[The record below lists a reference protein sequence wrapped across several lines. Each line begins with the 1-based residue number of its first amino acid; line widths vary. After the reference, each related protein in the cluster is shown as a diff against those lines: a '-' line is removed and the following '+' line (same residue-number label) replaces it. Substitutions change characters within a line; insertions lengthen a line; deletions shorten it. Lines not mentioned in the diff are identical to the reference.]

1 MFEVN
6 LKPRRLADLA
16 VVVPRERLDRL
27 EHRVVPHMK
36 EQLGDAQIINVN
48 STAAG
53 GGVAEML
60 HVLLPLILGVGLKT
74 RWFVVEGDPEFF
86 ALTKRLHH
94 RLHGNKGDDGHLGEA
109 ERAIKQRIADK
120 NIETLLDAISPGD
133 VVILHDPQPAAM
145 AAMLAARGIPVVWRC
160 HVGVDHDNLYTE
172 EAWEFLRPFLYG
184 NVGEY
189 VFTRP
194 SYAPDWVA
202 PDRLRIIK
210 PSIDPLAP
218 KNEELTPDEILGA
231 LSGSGVIQGP
241 GFGGVTFA
249 RAEGTRAPFQI
260 KAEIVRSG
268 PAPAFDTPL
277 IVQVSR
283 WDPLKDMA
291 GVMHG
296 FAEFVAPVTDAHLA
310 LVGPST
316 AQVSD
321 DPEGQAVLDAIVT
334 EWRTLPDDVRSRIHL
349 ISLPMDD
356 PEENGALV
364 NAIQR
369 HATIVVQKSLAEG
382 FGLTVTEAMY
392 KARPVVASAV
402 GGISDQIDDQVSGVL
417 VADPRD
423 LESFGRAV
431 VGLLNDPAAAER
443 MGAAARQ
450 RVIDVFLPDTSLDL
464 WNEAVLS
471 AIKYAASEDQDL

>member
-6 LKPRRLADLA
+6 LKPRRLADLG
-16 VVVPRERLDRL
+16 VVVPEERLQRL
-27 EHRVVPHMK
+27 QDRVVPRMK
-36 EQLGDAQIINVN
+36 AQLDGAQIINVN
-48 STAAG
+48 STASG

-60 HVLLPLILGVGLKT
+60 HVLLPLTLGVGLPT

-109 ERAIKQRIADK
+109 ERAIMQRVADA
-120 NIETLLDAISPGD
+120 NIDTLIEAITPGD
-133 VVILHDPQPAAM
+133 VVILHDPQPAPM

-160 HVGVDHDNLYTE
+160 HVGVDHDNLYTD

-189 VFTRP
+189 IFTRP
-194 SYAPDWVA
+194 SYAPEWVA
-202 PDRLRIIK
+202 PDLLRIIK

-218 KNEELTPDEILGA
+218 KNEELSTEEIIGA
-231 LSGSGVIQGP
+231 LSGSGIIAGP

-249 RAEGTRAPFQI
+249 RADGTRAPFGIQ
-260 KAEIVRSG
+260 AEIVREDG
-268 PAPAFDTPL
+268 PPAADTPL
-277 IVQVSR
+277 VVQVSR

-291 GVMHG
+291 GVMEG
-296 FAEFVAPVTDAHLA
+296 FAQYVAPRSDAHLM

-321 DPEGQAVLDAIVT
+321 DPEGQVVLEGIEAQ
-334 EWRTLPDDVRSRIHL
+334 WRALPDDVRGRIHL
-349 ISLPMDD
+349 VSLPMDD

-369 HATIVVQKSLAEG
+369 HAAIVTQKSLAEG

-402 GGISDQIDDQVSGVL
+402 GGISDQIDDQVSGL
-417 VADPRD
+417 LIADPRD
-423 LESFGRAV
+423 LESFGRELL
-431 VGLLNDPAAAER
+431 GLLADADARER
-443 MGAAARQ
+443 IGAAARQ
-450 RVIDVFLPDTSLDL
+450 RVIDVYLPDTSLDL

-471 AIKYAASEDQDL
+471 AIKHTADRDQ

>member
-1 MFEVN
+1 M
-6 LKPRRLADLA
+6 KPRRLADLA
-16 VVVPRERLDRL
+16 SVVPPDRLDRL
-27 EHRVVPHMK
+27 ENRVGPGMR
-36 EQLGDAQIINVN
+36 EQMDGAQIINVN
-48 STAAG
+48 STASG

-60 HVLLPLILGVGLKT
+60 HVLLPLTLGVGLNT
-74 RWFVVEGDPEFF
+74 RWFVLEGDPEFF
-86 ALTKRLHH
+86 TLTKRLHH
-94 RLHGNKGDDGHLGEA
+94 RLHGNKGDDGHLGEQEAAVMQRVA
-109 ERAIKQRIADK
+109 EA
-120 NIETLLDAISPGD
+120 NFPTLLAAITPGD
-133 VVILHDPQPAAM
+133 VVILHDPQTAPLAG
-145 AAMLAARGIPVVWRC
+145 MLAAHGVPVVWRC

-172 EAWEFLRPFLYG
+172 EAWEFLRQFLYG

-218 KNEELTPDEILGA
+218 KNEELSEADILGA
-231 LSGSGVIQGP
+231 LSGSGIIAGP
-241 GFGGVTFA
+241 GFGDAGFV
-249 RAEGTRAPFQI
+249 RADGTRSPFTIQ
-260 KAEIVRSG
+260 ADIVREGG
-268 PAPAFDTPL
+268 PPPADTPL
-277 IVQVSR
+277 VVQVSR

-291 GVMHG
+291 GVMQA
-296 FAEFVAPVTDAHLA
+296 FAEHVADRTDAHLM

-321 DPEGQAVLDAIVT
+321 DPEGQSVLEGIEAQ
-334 EWRTLPDDVRSRIHL
+334 WRALPQDVRERIHL
-349 ISLPMDD
+349 VSLPMDD
-356 PEENGALV
+356 PEQNGALV

-369 HATIVVQKSLAEG
+369 HAEIVAQKSLAEG

-392 KARPVVASAV
+392 KAKPVVASAV

-423 LESFGRAV
+423 LEAFGRAV
-431 VGLLNDPAAAER
+431 VGLLRDPDVRER
-443 MGAAARQ
+443 IGAAAHR
-450 RVIDVFLPDTSLDL
+450 RVVDVYLPDTSLDL

-471 AIKYAASEDQDL
+471 AIRHTRT

>member
-1 MFEVN
+1 MFEVE

-16 VVVPRERLDRL
+16 VVVPEERLQRL
-27 EHRVVPHMK
+27 RDQVVPRMK
-36 EQLGDAQIINVN
+36 DQLSGGQIINVN
-48 STAAG
+48 STANG

-60 HVLLPLILGVGLKT
+60 HVLLPLTLGVGIAT

-94 RLHGNKGDDGHLGEA
+94 RLHGNKGDDGHLGEHERDIMRRVA
-109 ERAIKQRIADK
+109 EA
-120 NIETLLDAISPGD
+120 NIQTLLDAVSPGD
-133 VVILHDPQPAAM
+133 VVILHDPQPAPM
-145 AAMLAARGIPVVWRC
+145 AAMLAERGIPVVWRC

-194 SYAPDWVA
+194 SYAPEWVA
-202 PDRLRIIK
+202 PDLLRIIK

-218 KNEELTPDEILGA
+218 KNEELNEAEIIGA
-231 LSGSGVIQGP
+231 LSGAGIIEGP
-241 GFGGVTFA
+241 GFDGVTFA
-249 RAEGTRAPFQI
+249 RSDDTRSPFTMQ
-260 KAEIVRSG
+260 AEIIRSG
-268 PAPAFDTPL
+268 AAPGPDTPV

-283 WDPLKDMA
+283 WDPLKDML
-291 GVMHG
+291 GVMEA
-296 FAEFVAPVTDAHLA
+296 FAQFVAPHTDAHLL

-316 AQVSD
+316 AQVAD
-321 DPEGQAVLDAIVT
+321 DPEGQAVLDGIEAH
-334 EWRTLPDDVRSRIHL
+334 WRVLPDEVRDRVHL
-349 ISLPMDD
+349 VSLPMDD
-356 PEENGALV
+356 PEQNGAMV

-369 HATIVVQKSLAEG
+369 HAAIVTQKSLAEG
-382 FGLTVTEAMY
+382 FGLTVTEAMF

-417 VADPRD
+417 IADPRD
-423 LESFGRAV
+423 LESFGRAL
-431 VGLLNDPAAAER
+431 VGLLDDPHAR
-443 MGAAARQ
+443 DRIGAAARQ
-450 RVIDVFLPDTSLDL
+450 RVIDVYLPDTSLDL

-471 AIKYAASEDQDL
+471 AMKHTADANP

>member
-1 MFEVN
+1 MFEVD

-16 VVVPRERLDRL
+16 TVVPAERIERLQERVVPR
-27 EHRVVPHMK
+27 MK
-36 EQLGDAQIINVN
+36 EQLGGGAQIINVN
-48 STAAG
+48 STASG

-60 HVLLPLILGVGLKT
+60 HVLLPLTLGVGLPT
-74 RWFVVEGDPEFF
+74 RWFVLEGDPEFF

-94 RLHGNKGDDGHLGEA
+94 RLHGNKGDDGHLGAEEA
-109 ERAIKQRIADK
+109 AIMQRVAEQ
-120 NIETLLDAISPGD
+120 NVQTLLDNITPGD
-133 VVILHDPQPAAM
+133 VVILHDPQTAPL
-145 AAMLAARGIPVVWRC
+145 AAMLTERGVPVVWRC

-172 EAWEFLRPFLYG
+172 EAWEFLRQFLYG

-218 KNEELTPDEILGA
+218 KNEELSEEEILGA
-231 LSGSGVIQGP
+231 LSGSGVIAGP

-249 RAEGTRAPFQI
+249 RADGTRSPFTIQ
-260 KAEIVRSG
+260 AEVVREGEPPS
-268 PAPAFDTPL
+268 ADTPL
-277 IVQVSR
+277 VVQVSR

-291 GVMHG
+291 GVMEA
-296 FAEFVAPVTDAHLA
+296 FAEYVVPESDAHLM

-321 DPEGQAVLDAIVT
+321 DPEGQSVLDGIIAR
-334 EWRTLPDDVRSRIHL
+334 WRTLPDEARRRIHL
-349 ISLPMDD
+349 VSLPMDD

-369 HATIVVQKSLAEG
+369 HAAVVTQKSLAEG
-382 FGLTVTEAMY
+382 FGLTVTEAMF
-392 KARPVVASAV
+392 KARPVLASAV
-402 GGISDQIDDQVSGVL
+402 GGIADQIDDQVSGVL

-423 LESFGRAV
+423 LEAFGTSLN
-431 VGLLNDPAAAER
+431 GLLADDEAR
-443 MGAAARQ
+443 DRIGAAARR
-450 RVIDVFLPDTSLDL
+450 RVIDVYLPDTSLDL

-471 AIKYAASEDQDL
+471 AIRHTRT

>member
-1 MFEVN
+1 MFEVE

-16 VVVPRERLDRL
+16 AVVPEERLRRLQEQVVPR
-27 EHRVVPHMK
+27 MK
-36 EQLGDAQIINVN
+36 DQLSGGQIINVN
-48 STAAG
+48 STAHG

-60 HVLLPLILGVGLKT
+60 HVLLPLTLGVGLAT
-74 RWFVVEGDPEFF
+74 RWFVIEGDPEFF

-94 RLHGNKGDDGHLGEA
+94 RLHANQGDSGALGDA
-109 ERAIKQRIADK
+109 EHQVMQRVADR
-120 NIETLLDAISPGD
+120 NIQTLLEAITPGD
-133 VVILHDPQPAAM
+133 VVILHDPQPAPM
-145 AAMLAARGIPVVWRC
+145 AAMLAERGIPVVWRC

-172 EAWEFLRPFLYG
+172 EAWEFLRPYLYG

-194 SYAPDWVA
+194 SYAPEWVA

-218 KNEELTPDEILGA
+218 KNEELSEAEIVGA
-231 LSGSGVIQGP
+231 LSGSGIIDGP

-249 RAEGTRAPFQI
+249 RSDGSRAPFRMQ
-260 KAEIVRSG
+260 AEVIRSG
-268 PAPAFDTPL
+268 PLPTADTPL
-277 IVQVSR
+277 VVQVSR

-291 GVMHG
+291 GVMRA
-296 FAEFVAPVTDAHLA
+296 FAGSICMTTTAHLL

-316 AQVSD
+316 ASVTD
-321 DPEGQAVLDAIVT
+321 DPEGQSVLDAIES
-334 EWRTLPDDVRSRIHL
+334 EWRTLSDEIRQRIHL
-349 ISLPMDD
+349 VSVPMDD
-356 PEENGALV
+356 PEENGALI
-364 NAIQR
+364 NAVQR
-369 HATIVVQKSLAEG
+369 HAAVVTQKSLAEG

-402 GGISDQIDDQVSGVL
+402 GGIADQIDDQVSGIL
-417 VADPRD
+417 IADPRD
-423 LESFGRAV
+423 LEAFGAAV
-431 VGLLNDPAAAER
+431 VTLLQDPGLADR

-471 AIKYAASEDQDL
+471 AMKHAADANP

>member
-1 MFEVN
+1 MFEVE
-6 LKPRRLADLA
+6 LKPRRLADLSLVVPEDRIA
-16 VVVPRERLDRL
+16 RLQDRVVPR
-27 EHRVVPHMK
+27 MK
-36 EQLGDAQIINVN
+36 QQLGGAQIINVN
-48 STAAG
+48 STAKG

-60 HVLLPLILGVGLKT
+60 HVLLPLALGVGLAT

-109 ERAIKQRIADK
+109 ERDIMRRVAEA
-120 NIETLLDAISPGD
+120 NLPTLLDAITPGD
-133 VVILHDPQPAAM
+133 VVILHDPQPAPM
-145 AAMLAARGIPVVWRC
+145 AAMLAERGIPVVWRC

-172 EAWEFLRPFLYG
+172 EAWDFLRPFLYG

-194 SYAPDWVA
+194 SYAPEWVA

-218 KNEELTPDEILGA
+218 KNEELSESEIIGA
-231 LSGSGVIQGP
+231 LSGAGIIEGP
-241 GFGGVTFA
+241 GFEGVTFA
-249 RAEGTRAPFQI
+249 RADGTRAPFQMQ
-260 KAEIVRSG
+260 AEIVRSG
-268 PAPAFDTPL
+268 PAPSADTPL
-277 IVQVSR
+277 VVQVSR

-291 GVMHG
+291 GVMTA
-296 FAEFVAPVTDAHLA
+296 FAEGVAPVSDAHLM

-316 AQVSD
+316 AEVSD
-321 DPEGQAVLDAIVT
+321 DPEGQAVLDDIIAA
-334 EWRTLPDDVRSRIHL
+334 WRILPDDVRDRIHL
-349 ISLPMDD
+349 VSLSMADA
-356 PEENGALV
+356 EENGALV

-369 HATIVVQKSLAEG
+369 HAAIVTQKSLAEG
-382 FGLTVTEAMY
+382 FGLTVTEAMF

-402 GGISDQIDDQVSGVL
+402 GGISDQIDDQISGVL

-423 LESFGRAV
+423 LEAFASSV
-431 VGLLNDPAAAER
+431 VGLLDDPDARER
-443 MGAAARQ
+443 IGAAARQ
-450 RVIDVFLPDTSLDL
+450 RVIDVYLPDTSLDL

-471 AIKYAASEDQDL
+471 AIQHARMRRT

>member
-1 MFEVN
+1 MFEVD

-16 VVVPRERLDRL
+16 AVVPQERIERLQERVVPR
-27 EHRVVPHMK
+27 MK
-36 EQLGDAQIINVN
+36 EQLDGAQIINVN
-48 STAAG
+48 STASG

-60 HVLLPLILGVGLKT
+60 HVLLPLTLGVGLPT
-74 RWFVVEGDPEFF
+74 RWFVLEGSPEFF

-94 RLHGNKGDDGHLGEA
+94 RLHGNKGDDGHLGAEEA
-109 ERAIKQRIADK
+109 AIMQQVAEA
-120 NIETLLDAISPGD
+120 NLQTLLDAITPGD
-133 VVILHDPQPAAM
+133 VVILHDPQTAPL
-145 AAMLAARGIPVVWRC
+145 AAMLTERGIPVVWRC

-172 EAWEFLRPFLYG
+172 EAWEFLRQFLYG

-218 KNEELTPDEILGA
+218 KNEELSEEEIIGA
-231 LSGSGVIQGP
+231 LSGAGVIAGP
-241 GFGGVTFA
+241 GFEGATFA
-249 RAEGTRAPFQI
+249 RSDGTRSPFTIQ
-260 KAEIVRSG
+260 AEVVREG
-268 PAPAFDTPL
+268 EAPAADTPL
-277 IVQVSR
+277 VVQVSR

-291 GVMHG
+291 GVMDA
-296 FAEFVAPVTDAHLA
+296 FAEYVVPMSDAHLM

-321 DPEGQAVLDAIVT
+321 DPEGQSVLDAIIAR
-334 EWRTLPDDVRSRIHL
+334 WKALPLEVRRRIHL
-349 ISLPMDD
+349 VSLPMDD

-369 HATIVVQKSLAEG
+369 HAAVVTQKSLAEG
-382 FGLTVTEAMY
+382 FGLTVTEAMF
-392 KARPVVASAV
+392 KARPVLASAV
-402 GGISDQIDDQVSGVL
+402 GGIADQIDDQVSGVL

-423 LESFGRAV
+423 LEAFGHSLN
-431 VGLLNDPAAAER
+431 GLLADEDAR
-443 MGAAARQ
+443 DRIGAAARR
-450 RVIDVFLPDTSLDL
+450 RVIDVYLPDTSLDL

-471 AIKYAASEDQDL
+471 AIRHTET